1 MRTRTPFSGTNGARR
16 RELEG
21 NFQQKIYL
29 CPEKGVL
36 GSKLSNF
43 LDICYNKLVT
53 NNRGLWIGR
62 FEIHFTCIISDLKSE
77 GLQNHMQNKEYS
89 IEIGGSTITAQFS
102 NLADQAHGS
111 CIVKC
116 GGTAVMATAVM
127 SEKEKEGS
135 DFFPLTV
142 DYEERFYAIGRILG
156 SQFNHR
162 EGRPSD
168 DAILAG
174 RIVDRTIRPIFNQG
188 IRHEVQVVVTVLAL
202 DEQDPDVLAVLAASL
217 ALGTSNI
224 PWAGPVSAVRILN
237 LKNNG
242 HADVGYLVNPKYEQ
256 RRQPN
261 INFDMIACG
270 KDGNINMIEVGGFET
285 SEKVL
290 VEALDH
296 ASKEIEKLQEFQQ
309 KIIAEIGK
317 AKREIKLP
325 QVPAEI
331 IKLFEDNL
339 AGEMDSALFSKG
351 KSGMHDLQRKWSDLI
366 KEKFPEADHVLA
378 EAYVD
383 EKINDY
389 IHKEAIEKKRRPDG
403 RSVDEVRAIFAEASG
418 VSPVLHGSG
427 TFYRGE
433 THVLGVL
440 TLGGPQ
446 DTQTLDNIEDQ
457 SKKRFMLHYN
467 FPPYSTGETGR
478 MGGTN
483 RRMIGHGALAEKA
496 LFAVLPPKEK
506 FPYTM
511 RIVAEAMASNG
522 STSMAS
528 VCAGTIAMMDGGV
541 PILRPVAGI
550 ASGLMMEN
558 PEKYV
563 VLTDIQGPEDHH
575 GDMDFKVAGTT
586 EGVTAVQMDVKV
598 GGIPLKILTEAFEK
612 ARLARLHILSEIVK
626 VIPTSRPQISP
637 RAPRILA
644 VQIKVDQIG
653 LIIGPGGK
661 TINEIIDKTGAE
673 INIEEDGTVMIVG
686 KGDSCDKAAAIIRNM
701 TREYLK
707 GERFT
712 AEVTKI
718 TDFGAF
724 VRIGPNTE
732 GLVHVSEIAPF
743 RVDRVEKYLKLGQ
756 QVPVIIKE
764 IDEKNRL
771 SLSIKLADAGF
782 IKQIPTAAPV
792 TSPINNGPTKPT
804 TI

>member
-1 MRTRTPFSGTNGARR
+1 MH
-16 RELEG
+16 
-21 NFQQKIYL
+21 K
-29 CPEKGVL
+29 
-36 GSKLSNF
+36 
-43 LDICYNKLVT
+43 
-53 NNRGLWIGR
+53 
-62 FEIHFTCIISDLKSE
+62 
-77 GLQNHMQNKEYS
+77 KEYS
-89 IEIGGSTITAQFS
+89 AEIGGQTLTAEFS
-102 NLADQAHGS
+102 ELADQAHGS
-111 CIVKC
+111 CLVKC
-116 GGTAVMATAVM
+116 GGTAVLATAVM

-142 DYEERFYAIGRILG
+142 DYEERFYAIGKILG

-162 EGRPSD
+162 EGRPSE
-168 DAILAG
+168 DAILTG
-174 RIVDRTIRPIFNQG
+174 RIVDRTIRPLFNQQ
-188 IRHEVQVVVTVLAL
+188 IRHEVQVIVTVLAL
-202 DEQDPDVLAVLAASL
+202 DEQDPDTLAVIAASL

-224 PWAGPVSAVRILN
+224 PWSGPVSAVRILN
-237 LKNNG
+237 LKATAG
-242 HADVGYLVNPKYEQ
+242 QADAGYLVNPKYET

-261 INFDMIACG
+261 INFDLIACG
-270 KDGNINMIEVGGFET
+270 QDGNINMIEVGGFEA

-290 VEALDH
+290 MEALDY
-296 ASKEIEKLQEFQQ
+296 ASKEIEKLQEFQK

-317 AKREIKLP
+317 EKRVIELPKISDEI
-325 QVPAEI
+325 VA
-331 IKLFEDNL
+331 LFKQNL
-339 AGEMDSALFSKG
+339 EGEMDTALFSKN
-351 KSGMHDLQRKWSDLI
+351 KADMYAFQKKWSNLV
-366 KEKFPEADHVLA
+366 KEKMPEISGGELLLA
-378 EAYVD
+378 EAFVD
-383 EKINDY
+383 EKINEY
-389 IHKEAIEKKRRPDG
+389 IHEQAIEKQRRPDG
-403 RSVDEVRAIFAEASG
+403 RTIDQVRPIFAEVGG

-457 SKKRFMLHYN
+457 GKKRFMLHYN

-506 FPYTM
+506 FPYTV

-528 VCAGTIAMMDGGV
+528 VCAGTLAMMDGGV

-550 ASGLMMEN
+550 ASGLMMDN

-586 EGVTAVQMDVKV
+586 EGVTAVQMDVKI
-598 GGIPLKILTEAFEK
+598 GGIPLKILAEAFEK
-612 ARLARLHILSEIVK
+612 ARLARLHILGEMQKAIAA
-626 VIPTSRPQISP
+626 PRPQISP

-644 VQIKVDQIG
+644 VMVKVDQIG

-661 TINEIIDKTGAE
+661 TINDIIDRTGAE
-673 INIEEDGTVMIVG
+673 INIDDDGTVMIVG
-686 KGDSCDKAAAIIRNM
+686 KGDSVENAANIIRNM

-712 AEVTKI
+712 GEVTKI

-724 VRIGPNTE
+724 VRVGPNTE
-732 GLVHVSEIAPF
+732 GLVHVSEIAAF
-743 RVDRVEKYLKLGQ
+743 RIDRVEKYLKLGQ

-771 SLSIKLADAGF
+771 SLSIKQADANF
-782 IKQIPTAAPV
+782 IKPIAVPTTAPIAP
-792 TSPINNGPTKPT
+792 TNGPAKPT